1 MKRSKK
7 KLFKRINIKNL
18 TVFDRTGIPLSSSSN
33 QDILRGGLLSAI
45 NSFVKESFNSELN
58 QLKIGNRVIIFKRS
72 QNLLGSLVLIDTDN
86 VDTKEAEEG
95 LNELLCHLE
104 DMCPELGSDNLEP
117 TKIEYLLDQYASN
130 LL

>member
-7 KLFKRINIKNL
+7 KVFKRINIKNL
-18 TVFDRTGIPLSSSSN
+18 TVFDRTGIPLSSSTN

-45 NSFVKESFNSELN
+45 SSFVQESFNSELN
-58 QLKIGNRVIIFKRS
+58 QLKIGNCVIVFKRS
-72 QNLLGSLVLIDTDN
+72 QNFLGSLVLSDTDN
-86 VDTKEAEEG
+86 VDTKEAEER
-95 LNELLCHLE
+95 LNEILCHLE

-130 LL
+130 LI